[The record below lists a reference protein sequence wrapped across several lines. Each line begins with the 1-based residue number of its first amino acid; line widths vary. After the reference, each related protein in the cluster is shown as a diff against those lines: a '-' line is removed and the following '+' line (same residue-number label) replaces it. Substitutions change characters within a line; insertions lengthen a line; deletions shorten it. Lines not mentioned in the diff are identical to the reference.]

1 MPKLIKRTID
11 AAPSSDKPYL
21 LFDTEIHG
29 FALRVLPS
37 GEKTFLLRY
46 RFGGADRKH
55 RLGRYGDITVDK
67 ARGLALKARA
77 ALADNID
84 PGAAK
89 RRMLASGTVRELGER
104 FMQEHVALRCKPST
118 QAEYQRSLELFVNKK
133 LGNRKVA
140 SIARPDIA
148 ELHSSL
154 SHIPYQAN
162 RALGVLSKMFNLAE
176 VWGLRPDGS
185 NPCRHVKKYKEQKR
199 ERYLDVDELKSLA
212 RALDTAKR
220 RIPDGEGNYIEGPE
234 SPHIKAAFMLLILT
248 GCRLGEIQTLKWEHV
263 RNGCLELPDSKT
275 GAKAVPL
282 GPEAIAILE
291 TIPKIEG
298 NPYVIAGEVEGQY
311 ATDLQRPWQRIRKL
325 AGLDNVRIHD
335 LRHTFA
341 SMAISNGESLYMVGK
356 MLGHTQP
363 QTTARYAHLARAPLQ
378 AATSR
383 VTALLR
389 DALGASKLE
398 SSPVTQAHAHGR
410 ELLTT

>member
-1 MPKLIKRTID
+1 MPKLTKRTVD
-11 AAPSSDKPYL
+11 AAKPQEKPYV
-21 LFDTEIHG
+21 LFDDEIHG
-29 FALRVLPS
+29 FALRVMPS

-46 RFGGADRKH
+46 RFGGADRKLG
-55 RLGRYGDITVDK
+55 LGRNGDITPEK

-77 ALADNID
+77 ALADNVD

-89 RRMLASGTVRELGER
+89 RRMLASGTLKELGER
-104 FMQEHVALRCKPST
+104 FMREHVAVRCKPST

-199 ERYLDVDELKSLA
+199 ERYLNVDELKGLA

-263 RNGCLELPDSKT
+263 RKDCLELPDSKT
-275 GAKAVPL
+275 GAKVVPL
-282 GPEAIAILE
+282 GPEAVAVLE
-291 TIPKIEG
+291 AIPKVQG

-311 ATDLQRPWQRIRKL
+311 STDLQRPWQRIRKL

-378 AATSR
+378 QATSR
-383 VTALLR
+383 VTGL
-389 DALGASKLE
+389 LGAALNQIPPSE
-398 SSPVTQAHAHGR
+398 ETQTQAA
-410 ELLTT
+410 